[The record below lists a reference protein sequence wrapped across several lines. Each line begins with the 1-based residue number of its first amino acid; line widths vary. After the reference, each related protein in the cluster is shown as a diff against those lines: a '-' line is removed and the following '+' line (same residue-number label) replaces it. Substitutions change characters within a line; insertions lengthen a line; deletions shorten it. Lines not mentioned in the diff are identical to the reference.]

1 VIIDHPSIV
10 SVTNIPELNKNIFV
24 IRSIFIVFCPIR
36 QFHYAFFLTTNL
48 LYMKQAFLS
57 IAFLFILSAPV
68 KTFANSN
75 EINAANIASIEIAA
89 ADITAISSEE
99 GHEGAHQAPPGWS
112 VIPFVLLLLMIAT
125 GPLFYEHFWHHHYPK
140 IAVALAIIVVLYY
153 LFALHNT
160 HGPVHAAFEYVQ
172 FISLLTGLF
181 IASGGIMINVDK
193 KGTPAVN
200 TVILLIGAVIANIIG
215 TTGASML
222 LIRPFIR
229 VNKGRIKPYHII
241 FFIFIISNVG
251 GSLTPIGD
259 PPLFLGFLKGV
270 PFFWTLTHN
279 FFPWVFAVIIL
290 AAIFFL
296 LDKRNHDGEDDE
308 VVVEDKISISGT
320 KNFGWLLIV
329 VLAVFLDPNV
339 FDWVPAIHYDG
350 QKFSFLREIIMLT
363 AAFLSYKMADQSLL
377 TANEFNFEPIKEVA
391 FIFIGIFGT
400 MMPALEL
407 VGNFAQSPA
416 GVKLISHN
424 TLYWG
429 TGMLS
434 GFLDNAPTY
443 LNFLAAGL
451 ASQGASI
458 NSIAD
463 VLKFANNGF
472 VDSALMLKAIS
483 VAAVFF
489 GAFTYIGNGP
499 NFMVKSIAEQVGIKM
514 PSFFGYIIRYS
525 LPILIPLFI
534 IVWLVFFAFQ

>member
-1 VIIDHPSIV
+1 
-10 SVTNIPELNKNIFV
+10 
-24 IRSIFIVFCPIR
+24 
-36 QFHYAFFLTTNL
+36 
-48 LYMKQAFLS
+48 MKQALLILLVFG
-57 IAFLFILSAPV
+57 LFALPA
-68 KTFANSN
+68 KTYALDTNSN
-75 EINAANIASIEIAA
+75 MEVQTSVSAVAVSSDDGSAV
-89 ADITAISSEE
+89 SEE
-99 GHEGAHQAPPGWS
+99 GHSDHHAPGWS

-125 GPLFYEHFWHHHYPK
+125 GPLFYEHFWHHNYPK
-140 IAVALAIIVVLYY
+140 VAVALAVLVVLYY
-153 LFALHNT
+153 IFVLQNT
-160 HGPVHAAFEYVQ
+160 HSPIHAAFEYVQ
-172 FISLLTGLF
+172 FIALLTGLF
-181 IASGGIMINVDK
+181 VASGGIMIKVDK
-193 KGTPAVN
+193 KGTPGVN
-200 TVILLIGAVIANIIG
+200 ATILLVGAVIANIIG

-241 FFIFIISNVG
+241 FFIFVISNVG

-279 FFPWVFAVIIL
+279 FYPWVFAIIILVII
-290 AAIFFL
+290 FYFY
-296 LDKRNHDGEDDE
+296 DKRNKSSNDAEE
-308 VVVEDKISISGT
+308 VEFNGKITIAGG
-320 KNFGWLLIV
+320 KNFLWLLIV

-339 FDWVPAIHYDG
+339 FEWVPAIHYDG
-350 QKFSFLREIIMLT
+350 QKFSFLREIIMFSV
-363 AAFLSYKMADQSLL
+363 AFLSYKLANKEVLKS
-377 TANEFNFEPIKEVA
+377 NEFNFEPIKEVA
-391 FIFIGIFGT
+391 YIFIGIFGT

-443 LNFLAAGL
+443 LNFLAAGM
-451 ASQGASI
+451 ASKGASI

-463 VLKFANNGF
+463 VIKFAGDGF
-472 VDSALMLKAIS
+472 TDSALMLKSIS
-483 VAAVFF
+483 IAAVFF

-534 IVWLVFFAFQ
+534 IVWLIFFAFA